1 MKLSNLT
8 ANVCA
13 KYIGVDE
20 SDTEGIA
27 MIDSVLLP
35 AAMSRAEAYTGQT
48 LDQLE
53 QYDEVTVA
61 VLALCSFL
69 YDNRSMTVDTD
80 RQNEVI
86 AGFLDAYRANLIA
99 DDTDEE
105 A

>member
-1 MKLSNLT
+1 MRLSNLT
-8 ANVCA
+8 AEVCA

-20 SDTEGIA
+20 CDTEGIT
-27 MIDSVLLP
+27 MIETVFLP
-35 AAMSRAEAYTGQT
+35 AALSRAEAYTGQT
-48 LDQLE
+48 LEQLE
-53 QYDEVTVA
+53 PYEEVTVA

>member
-48 LDQLE
+48 LEQLE
-53 QYDEVTVA
+53 PYDEVTVA

-86 AGFLDAYRANLIA
+86 AGVLDAYRANLIA

>member
-1 MKLSNLT
+1 MNLSNLT

-27 MIDSVLLP
+27 MIDSVFLP
-35 AAMSRAEAYTGQT
+35 AAMSRVEAYTGQT

-53 QYDEVTVA
+53 PYDEVTVA

-80 RQNEVI
+80 RQNKVI